1 MPPVTNRLG
10 YARRQ
15 RPPLNSGR
23 ERAYIGSKGEGFD
36 SDPSSLP
43 ANGPASIACLEYDDN
58 FASVR
63 PSPCLAAVIA
73 TSRRIGI
80 LWQAHD
86 ASFSEISRCES
97 ALFVRVMICC
107 ARNCPRLKQGCR
119 PFRANCARSKRA
131 AGIMPVESEMLVPY
145 ARELLDDLDER
156 DQRCLLEIGAIF
168 STRGP

>member
-119 PFRANCARSKRA
+119 SFRANLSEIEKSGRDL
-131 AGIMPVESEMLVPY
+131 PVESEMLVPC
-145 ARELLDDLDER
+145 ARELLDDFDER